1 MGQWA
6 NCPNILCVDE
16 FARAPI
22 CDSETVVGT
31 PLDEKADALK
41 QMHADCALLKRMGRQ
56 TRIHRQ
62 QQHVFV
68 APVRDRK
75 NKTRRK
81 IISDISKT
89 ISFGEKKKVPRD
101 APRDKNNNFAIIF
114 FKPF

>member
-1 MGQWA
+1 MSPEEFTPLAEEGRLGTLARRAGGKAFGPSTRELARLIQKDSVTRRCKA
-6 NCPNILCVDE
+6 LGN

-62 QQHVFV
+62 QQHVFL
-68 APVRDRK
+68 PL
-75 NKTRRK
+75 
-81 IISDISKT
+81 
-89 ISFGEKKKVPRD
+89 
-101 APRDKNNNFAIIF
+101 
-114 FKPF
+114 

>member
-1 MGQWA
+1 MGQWANGPMGQWA

-62 QQHVFV
+62 QQHVFL
-68 APVRDRK
+68 PLCGIE
-75 NKTRRK
+75 KTK
-81 IISDISKT
+81 HVGK
-89 ISFGEKKKVPRD
+89 
-101 APRDKNNNFAIIF
+101 
-114 FKPF
+114 